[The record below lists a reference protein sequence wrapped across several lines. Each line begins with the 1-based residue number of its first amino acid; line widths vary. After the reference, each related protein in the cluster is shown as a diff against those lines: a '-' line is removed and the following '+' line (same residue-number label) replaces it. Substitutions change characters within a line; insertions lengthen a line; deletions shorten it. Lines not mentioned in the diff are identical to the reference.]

1 MALLAYC
8 PICKTYRSRK
18 NKATIKNKKKVVCLK
33 CGSDIDNSKKF
44 RVNIPTPEGGR
55 ITEVV
60 EGTLTLARKVE
71 AKIKT
76 DIAKKK
82 HFNLHKAPFL
92 SDIADQYLKWAK
104 EEKKDWRHDEGRW
117 NLHIR
122 PVLDNKKMD
131 QVTPMDVTNLISNMK
146 KYRVGFVKGDGKADH
161 EIIEV
166 SGVPAPATKKHVL
179 VLIKRVYNWAIKHEL
194 YHGQNPASK
203 VEAPK
208 VNNQITECL
217 THEELDRFVG
227 VVENWG
233 NRLGALVVKF
243 ALYTGFRLD
252 EVIGLEWKDVDLEKR
267 FVALRDP
274 KGNPV
279 TLPVCNEAIEILLE
293 AEEIKPV
300 PGCLWVFPSNKGQR
314 RVSFGKIWSRI
325 RKASKIP
332 VGFRFHGL
340 RHNFASHLAS
350 SGDVDLYTLQ
360 KLLNHQTPAMTQRY
374 AHLLDEALMRG
385 ANVADK
391 VFNGN
396 SKGRAEEP
404 AS

>member
-1 MALLAYC
+1 MALLAFC
-8 PICKTYRSRK
+8 PVCKTYRSRK
-18 NKATIKNKKKVVCLK
+18 NKATIKNKKKVVCLN

-44 RVNIPTPEGGR
+44 RINVPTTEGGR

-76 DIAKKK
+76 DVAKKK
-82 HFNLHKAPFL
+82 HFNLHKAPL
-92 SDIADQYLKWAK
+92 LTDIADLYIKSAK
-104 EEKKDWRHDEGRW
+104 ENKKDWRHDEGRW
-117 NLHIR
+117 NLHVK
-122 PVLDNKKMD
+122 PVFRNKRMD
-131 QVTPMDVTNLISNMK
+131 QVTPMDITNLISGMK
-146 KYRVGFVKGDGKADH
+146 KYKVGFIKKDGPKTNH
-161 EIIEV
+161 EVVEV
-166 SGVPAPATKKHVL
+166 SGSPAPATKKHVL
-179 VLIKRVYNWAIKHEL
+179 VLIKRIYNWAIKNEL
-194 YHGQNPASK
+194 YYGQNPASK
-203 VEAPK
+203 VDAPK

-227 VVENWG
+227 VIENWG

-274 KGNPV
+274 KGKPV

-293 AEEIKPV
+293 AEKIKPI
-300 PGCLWVFPSNKGQR
+300 PGCAWVFPNNKGQR

-325 RKASKIP
+325 RKVSKIP
-332 VGFRFHGL
+332 KGFRFHGL

-350 SGDVDLYTLQ
+350 SGEVDLYTLQ

-391 VFNGN
+391 VFNG
-396 SKGRAEEP
+396 SKDRGEEP
-404 AS
+404 VS

>member
-1 MALLAYC
+1 MALLAFC
-8 PICKTYRSRK
+8 PVCKTYRSRK
-18 NKATIKNKKKVVCLK
+18 NKATIKNKQKVVCPK
-33 CGSDIDNSKKF
+33 CGSDLDKSKKF
-44 RVNIPTPEGGR
+44 RVNVCTPEGNR

-60 EGTLTLARKVE
+60 EGTLTFARKVE
-71 AKIKT
+71 AKKKT
-76 DIAKKK
+76 DVAKKK
-82 HFNLHKAPFL
+82 HFNLHKALFL

-104 EEKKDWRHDEGRW
+104 EQKKDWRHDEGRW
-117 NLHIR
+117 NLHVK

-161 EIIEV
+161 EIFEV

-208 VNNQITECL
+208 VNNQITENL
-217 THEELDRFVG
+217 TSEELDRLLG
-227 VVENWG
+227 VLDNWG

-252 EVIGLEWKDVDLEKR
+252 EVIGLEWKDVDMDRR
-267 FVALRDP
+267 FVSLRDP

-279 TLPVCNEAIEILLE
+279 TLPVCNEALDILIE
-293 AEEIKPV
+293 AEKIKPV
-300 PGCLWVFPSNKGQR
+300 HDCAWVFPNNKGQR

-332 VGFRFHGL
+332 KGFRFHGL

-350 SGDVDLYTLQ
+350 SGEVDLYTLQ
-360 KLLNHQTPAMTQRY
+360 KLLNHQTPEMTQRY

-396 SKGRAEEP
+396 SKDHAGEQP
-404 AS
+404 S